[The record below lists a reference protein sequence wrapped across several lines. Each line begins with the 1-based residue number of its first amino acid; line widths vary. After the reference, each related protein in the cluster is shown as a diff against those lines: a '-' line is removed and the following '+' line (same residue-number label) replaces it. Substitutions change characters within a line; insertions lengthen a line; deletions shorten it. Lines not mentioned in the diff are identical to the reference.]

1 MTKCVYC
8 HQRKGRR
15 SCPALGGLICSQCCG
30 EHRVTRISCTP
41 DCPYLDIGSDYQQRR
56 LGEQFAPVRRDLYR
70 QLNQVGGDKA
80 AALFNLIE
88 VVTFSYFHDR
98 RDGRRGCC
106 CCSGCSTGSR
116 GCRPR
121 ARSAPRAPCRFL
133 CVSLPRPLHVPAAPM
148 PVFAEHLKKEYDTFL
163 KQQPQQIVDTQ
174 TAPAVL
180 DRALT
185 LISAFSGN
193 DFQSRRFLHGL
204 VGYVRTSH
212 PEIAE
217 HLAKQTQS
225 GRIVLPSQFPPSPPE
240 PHVHS
245 PECRHHH

>member
-70 QLNQVGGDKA
+70 QLSEVGGDKA

-98 RDGRRGCC
+98 RDGQDAEVIAAIQALRRTL
-106 CCSGCSTGSR
+106 S
-116 GCRPR
+116 
-121 ARSAPRAPCRFL
+121 
-133 CVSLPRPLHVPAAPM
+133 PLHVPAAPM